1 MAVNI
6 SITVSDNG
14 TAQSTIYAEG
24 NNLFVMTALICRG
37 ISKIWYEEKRRGHL
51 CGVLLNAVMS
61 ALLDEDDA
69 EFGRSLEQLRRKFP
83 K

>member
-1 MAVNI
+1 MAVTI
-6 SITVSDNG
+6 SNAVSDDG
-14 TAQSTIYAEG
+14 SVKSTIYAEG

-51 CGVLLNAVMS
+51 CGVLLMAVMS

-69 EFGRSLEQLRRKFP
+69 EFERSLEQLRRKFP